1 MGNCGCKGES
11 HELDAYLKKHHKGQ
25 MNYEKNNYELAK
37 QDRNAEDQN
46 LLVG

>member
-11 HELDAYLKKHHKGQ
+11 HELDAYLKSTINNFISFLEHHKGQ

-37 QDRNAEDQN
+37 
-46 LLVG
+46 